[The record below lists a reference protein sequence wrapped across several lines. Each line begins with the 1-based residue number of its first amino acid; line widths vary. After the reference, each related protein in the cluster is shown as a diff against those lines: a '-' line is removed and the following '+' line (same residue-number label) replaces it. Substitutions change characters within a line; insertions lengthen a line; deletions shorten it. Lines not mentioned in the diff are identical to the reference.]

1 MQETLESIGKRFG
14 KKVVSNSSDTP
25 FRNISIDSRTIKE
38 GDIFLCLEGPNYDGH
53 LFIEESKKKG
63 AVGFILEKEDF
74 SIEPYILVK
83 NSSNFLNELSIY
95 KRNKFKQN

>member
-53 LFIEESKKKG
+53 LFI
-63 AVGFILEKEDF
+63 AVSYTHLTLPTKA
-74 SIEPYILVK
+74 
-83 NSSNFLNELSIY
+83 
-95 KRNKFKQN
+95 

>member
-38 GDIFLCLEGPNYDGH
+38 GDIFRQTDLANTL
-53 LFIEESKKKG
+53 SKIRMNG
-63 AVGFILEKEDF
+63 
-74 SIEPYILVK
+74 SIEFY
-83 NSSNFLNELSIY
+83 
-95 KRNKFKQN
+95 RGKFAESFVARPRHRQCPTRQ